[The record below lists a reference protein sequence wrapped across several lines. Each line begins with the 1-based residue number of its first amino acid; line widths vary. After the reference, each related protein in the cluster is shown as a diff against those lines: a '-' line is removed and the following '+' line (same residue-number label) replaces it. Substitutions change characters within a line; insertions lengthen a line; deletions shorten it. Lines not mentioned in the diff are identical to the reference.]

1 MVTGSKRNYVS
12 LRNATKVLSKITLAL
27 ISHAIK
33 KPYLKINLQR
43 VISFTTTFDNGYLSI
58 SRGLAYD
65 EGYTSVNIRK

>member
-1 MVTGSKRNYVS
+1 METENKRNYIF

-33 KPYLKINLQR
+33 KPYLKITLQR
-43 VISFTTTFDNGYLSI
+43 VTSFTTTFDNGYVSI